1 MSHSKPANKT
11 KLAHP
16 ESRAKKL
23 GKSRKPPSRSIRG
36 GTKQAA
42 VLAQLE
48 QPKGATIAAIMKATG
63 WQQHSVRG
71 FLAGVVRRKLGLT
84 LASEKAEGGRVYRI
98 IGKPSK
104 AKFKHVDLAAAS
116 HGAAV
121 D

>member
-1 MSHSKPANKT
+1 MSHSKSSNKT
-11 KLAHP
+11 KHAHTK
-16 ESRAKKL
+16 SLTKKPVRT
-23 GKSRKPPSRSIRG
+23 GKTPSRSTRG

-42 VLAQLE
+42 VLSLLGHPE
-48 QPKGATIAAIMKATG
+48 GVTIAAIMKATG

-84 LASEKAEGGRVYRI
+84 LASEKADGGRVYRI

-104 AKFKHVDLAAAS
+104 ARSKDADPGVPG

>member
-1 MSHSKPANKT
+1 MSHSKTSNKT

-16 ESRAKKL
+16 ESLAKKTA
-23 GKSRKPPSRSIRG
+23 KSRKTRSRSARG

-42 VLAQLE
+42 VLSLLGHPE
-48 QPKGATIAAIMKATG
+48 GVTIAAIVKATD
-63 WQQHSVRG
+63 WQQYSVRG